1 MLFPST
7 VRYPLRAVWDVKGY
21 PTETLLWPAKNN
33 TNKTVLFFIPGNPG
47 LVEYYA
53 PFLRTFTKTCNHHF
67 LKSLEYHIKGIQS
80 TIMQIR
86 LEIRPC
92 TLLKIKYNTKS
103 TV

>member
-1 MLFPST
+1 MISLCIMLFPST

-53 PFLRTFTKTCNHHF
+53 PFLDNIYQN
-67 LKSLEYHIKGIQS
+67 LQS
-80 TIMQIR
+80 PL
-86 LEIRPC
+86 LEIIGGNCRMSNY
-92 TLLKIKYNTKS
+92 LKAYS
-103 TV
+103 VA